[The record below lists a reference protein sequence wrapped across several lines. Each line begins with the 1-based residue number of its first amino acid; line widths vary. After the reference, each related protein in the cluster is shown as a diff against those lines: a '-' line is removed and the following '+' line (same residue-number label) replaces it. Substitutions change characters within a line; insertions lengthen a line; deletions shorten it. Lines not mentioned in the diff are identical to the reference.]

1 MNKEESEYFSGE
13 HDLTNDSET
22 VTFKSKI
29 AGVGIPEPRF
39 YYRISVGLLDFDLGI
54 LTLETPVDFSNE
66 TFSHIR

>member
-29 AGVGIPEPRF
+29 AGVGISEPRF
-39 YYRISVGLLDFDLGI
+39 YYRISAGSLDFDLGI

>member
-1 MNKEESEYFSGE
+1 MNIKNSDNFPGE

-29 AGVGIPEPRF
+29 AGVGISEPRF
-39 YYRISVGLLDFDLGI
+39 YYRISAGSLDFDLGI